1 MKEKRDKMIYKD
13 IRTGL
18 LFTKEYIELFKNETV
33 NNGFYK
39 PIPKYKGFLV
49 AGKITFINQ
58 LTFDIV
64 GVWYE

>member
-1 MKEKRDKMIYKD
+1 MIYKD

-18 LFTKEYIELFKNETV
+18 LFTREYIELFKRETI

-39 PIPKYKGFLV
+39 PIPRYKGFLK
-49 AGKITFINQ
+49 AGKITIIDM
-58 LTFDIV
+58 LTHDII

>member
-1 MKEKRDKMIYKD
+1 MLYKD

-18 LFTKEYIELFKNETV
+18 LFTREYIELFKHETT

-39 PIPKYKGFLV
+39 AIPRYKGYLA
-49 AGKITFINQ
+49 AGKITFIDM
-58 LTFDIV
+58 LTYDII

>member
-1 MKEKRDKMIYKD
+1 MLYKD

-18 LFTKEYIELFKNETV
+18 NFTKDYIELFRHETI

-39 PIPKYKGFLV
+39 AIPRYKGFLKD
-49 AGKITFINQ
+49 GKITFINQ